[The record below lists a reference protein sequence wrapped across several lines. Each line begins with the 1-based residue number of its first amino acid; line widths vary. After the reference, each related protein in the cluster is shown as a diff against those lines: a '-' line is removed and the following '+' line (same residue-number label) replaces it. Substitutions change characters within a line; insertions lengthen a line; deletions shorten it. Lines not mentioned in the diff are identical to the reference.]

1 MQVPRTIKP
10 SKARPGRNEPALLTH
25 VLNRRGPVVASAV
38 VEARLVQQIEA
49 RVKACTMRALLTSL
63 LLGHMVRGCF
73 TRVTALADGREAFD
87 DIPAEDAIIPNLA
100 ELWRLCWPRGQPVER
115 LLARPPIPLA
125 QPRADIRAGGAHGVT
140 HEGAVDTLAH
150 LDADWLGCDPG
161 KTNMATVALKE
172 RHPSSAVTSVW
183 HRRLTAGQ
191 YYRQSGIT
199 EHAKTSKAWMADIKP
214 QHDELSQ
221 VTTYTVS
228 LQRYRQYA
236 NTVLANWPVM
246 WAELSKPRWANAR
259 TVRGARVR
267 CISAA
272 TGRPLAL
279 AYGAAGFSGSG
290 SIGSRG
296 VPAKQIQREACK
308 QFPGRVVLVHEFRTS
323 RVSSARTDV
332 VAGQPESFRLH
343 DRDVSAALNVRRIA
357 AGPGRPRELSNWRG
371 RPAMPNPGRPG
382 QEWVDVRDKGLLR
395 KWQRR
400 HQRQLQFHVW
410 HATKPRCVCERVLHK
425 DGSLALLDA
434 IDYVLKNEGT
444 GGLPTDELVE
454 GLASGDEDEPFS
466 SRRKG
471 GRRTSFLGGP
481 CAHCGEADSPQWRR
495 PANRNMACPSTVEPS
510 SEARPPGSPAQPP
523 LMADRSPSS
532 PATVTRQAVQHKPAL
547 LAITSVAGNLP
558 ELHRTAPKPGCHS
571 PVACPAN
578 QPCSS
583 TMQDS
588 ITSQPSNGS
597 SFCPA
602 AGSAT
607 AAAAGAD
614 PSCSDSLSPE
624 RQGSADPLLSPPSI
638 PGHPSDVL
646 GQAGLKGL
654 RDEVAKEQTIAAGVH
669 AVEDV
674 VMVDMSNMAA
684 VDDQQLS
691 AAFCSTPTALQV
703 VGKPLLLLPPSLPRG
718 PALKQTLEAP
728 LMHLQQQLHPRDCPP
743 EQSPVHASRPAPRPS
758 LGPTL
763 EPVFSSLD
771 SLPFP
776 VHAAHAS
783 KGAAGVGPRGR
794 LRACM
799 LGEPPPSRQPHHQVP
814 RGLEALEALCNAA
827 VGMSAGPAWGLPTV
841 MQELQARKR
850 AAEEGVVQHGLNSPG
865 PDRDADRWRLDKS
878 SSPYDRLGEQPLTPT
893 PALRRR
899 HGDVVSAGGALLAGP
914 LASFSSGSAG
924 WQGSGG
930 ASQACGAVNAGCHH
944 RGVSESGIWGAPS
957 LMAQAVPPFASP
969 TPLQLSGAAGLGPP
983 LPMSASDLLL
993 QLSGGCHKHSLEDA
1007 GQLLLHQLQLASPRA
1022 HLPVS
1027 EELPPAAAVALLD
1040 GASSPHVLP
1049 PTGLAP
1055 QFDGLAVH
1063 LGSMATPW
1071 QQVPAAQATRRA
1083 MVKLGRP
1090 QLPPLA
1096 ANLMASPSSYDH
1108 DTAKPPNCGAPPDEP
1123 RPTDWVPPEGE
1134 VMQQLLRPAWSLR
1147 HDKLVSGLRPAWSQR
1162 PDKYV
1167 RGLMWCH
1174 ERTGESMQ
1182 RPLVLRQWD
1191 PLCPPLAREC
1201 QQRYKLVDDRL
1212 PKVEQRL
1219 HRAAEYRRGIDG
1231 RARNNP

>member
-1 MQVPRTIKP
+1 MAAIAT
-10 SKARPGRNEPALLTH
+10 APG
-25 VLNRRGPVVASAV
+25 
-38 VEARLVQQIEA
+38 
-49 RVKACTMRALLTSL
+49 
-63 LLGHMVRGCF
+63 
-73 TRVTALADGREAFD
+73 
-87 DIPAEDAIIPNLA
+87 
-100 ELWRLCWPRGQPVER
+100 
-115 LLARPPIPLA
+115 
-125 QPRADIRAGGAHGVT
+125 
-140 HEGAVDTLAH
+140 
-150 LDADWLGCDPG
+150 
-161 KTNMATVALKE
+161 
-172 RHPSSAVTSVW
+172 
-183 HRRLTAGQ
+183 
-191 YYRQSGIT
+191 
-199 EHAKTSKAWMADIKP
+199 
-214 QHDELSQ
+214 
-221 VTTYTVS
+221 
-228 LQRYRQYA
+228 
-236 NTVLANWPVM
+236 
-246 WAELSKPRWANAR
+246 
-259 TVRGARVR
+259 
-267 CISAA
+267 
-272 TGRPLAL
+272 
-279 AYGAAGFSGSG
+279 
-290 SIGSRG
+290 
-296 VPAKQIQREACK
+296 
-308 QFPGRVVLVHEFRTS
+308 
-323 RVSSARTDV
+323 
-332 VAGQPESFRLH
+332 
-343 DRDVSAALNVRRIA
+343 
-357 AGPGRPRELSNWRG
+357 
-371 RPAMPNPGRPG
+371 
-382 QEWVDVRDKGLLR
+382 
-395 KWQRR
+395 
-400 HQRQLQFHVW
+400 
-410 HATKPRCVCERVLHK
+410 CE

-495 PANRNMACPSTVEPS
+495 PANRNMVLCNACGIYYSRHNMLPRHRKACPSTVEPS

-523 LMADRSPSS
+523 LMADKSPSS

-547 LAITSVAGNLP
+547 LAIASVAGNLP

-588 ITSQPSNGS
+588 ITSQPSNGPS
-597 SFCPA
+597 LCPA
-602 AGSAT
+602 AGSTT

-614 PSCSDSLSPE
+614 PSCSDSLSPQPSE
-624 RQGSADPLLSPPSI
+624 WQGSADPLLSPPSI
-638 PGHPSDVL
+638 PGYPSPVL
-646 GQAGLKGL
+646 GQAGPKGVNQ
-654 RDEVAKEQTIAAGVH
+654 VAKEQTIAAGVH

-684 VDDQQLS
+684 VDDQQFS

-703 VGKPLLLLPPSLPRG
+703 LGKPLLLLPPSLPRG
-718 PALKQTLEAP
+718 PALDATLEAP
-728 LMHLQQQLHPRDCPP
+728 LMHLQQQLHSRDCPP

-763 EPVFSSLD
+763 EPVFSGLD
-771 SLPFP
+771 SLPLP

-799 LGEPPPSRQPHHQVP
+799 LGEPPASRQPHHQVP

-914 LASFSSGSAG
+914 LASFSSGGAG

-944 RGVSESGIWGAPS
+944 RGVSESGIWRAPG

-993 QLSGGCHKHSLEDA
+993 QLSGGCHKHSLDDA

-1027 EELPPAAAVALLD
+1027 EELPRAAAVALLD

-1063 LGSMATPW
+1063 LGSTPW

-1096 ANLMASPSSYDH
+1096 AHLMASPFDYSHQLASQGAER
-1108 DTAKPPNCGAPPDEP
+1108 AKRVEAVAQPNPVAVQLGHASLPHPDSP
-1123 RPTDWVPPEGE
+1123 LATGGDDGKARSW
-1134 VMQQLLRPAWSLR
+1134 
-1147 HDKLVSGLRPAWSQR
+1147 GLDLSTPS
-1162 PDKYV
+1162 
-1167 RGLMWCH
+1167 C
-1174 ERTGESMQ
+1174 
-1182 RPLVLRQWD
+1182 LVLPGLPRHNPSHGTVPSPTSSPASVQTRLD
-1191 PLCPPLAREC
+1191 VSRPGQQDIHVDTSCSLAG
-1201 QQRYKLVDDRL
+1201 
-1212 PKVEQRL
+1212 
-1219 HRAAEYRRGIDG
+1219 AARSAGVAG
-1231 RARNNP
+1231 V